1 MPHAPD
7 VLVDDGPDLRVQGR
21 DAPAEVSEAAPP
33 RSRAALIRSGLY
45 AMGDR
50 VAALLF
56 GFGSLWMLTRMTTV
70 ELFGVWVFFQ
80 GFVAT
85 VEVARSG
92 LIQNALIRY
101 LTTTAEHEHGRVFGG
116 AWVLNLVIAVTGAAL
131 LWVAGAPLERWL
143 HYDGLAV
150 LTKIYAVTFLATTPL
165 WQYNYLQQ
173 AHLEFRGP
181 FWATILR
188 YGVMFALTAAMFF
201 GVYAVD
207 LAAVDVLTT
216 LAYGQLVAATLGAA
230 ISYGYARRFLPQ
242 GTLLNRAWAT
252 KLAHFGKYVFGT
264 NLSSM
269 LYKQVDTAMLG
280 VLLGASYGAV
290 PAAIYG
296 LAIRIT
302 NFVDVPTLA
311 VASIVFPESSRASA
325 SGGPDAQA
333 RMYERAV
340 AGILS
345 LTLPA
350 LLLVG
355 VLPGFLVEVVGGAK
369 YAATIPVLQVTV
381 LFSLFIPFANQFG
394 TLVDASG
401 APQLNFRYTVAGML
415 LNVVC
420 NYVFISRLGVIGAPL
435 GTLTTYVLMFVAMQR
450 LLNRRFGVRL
460 ANVARALPQ
469 TYVSLYRFAAA
480 KLKLTTR

>member
-1 MPHAPD
+1 MPPAPE
-7 VLVDDGPDLRVQGR
+7 VLLDDGPELRT
-21 DAPAEVSEAAPP
+21 EASAVGEASAGPPP
-33 RSRAALIRSGLY
+33 RRKRRRLIRSGLY

-50 VAALLF
+50 VAALAF
-56 GFGSLWMLTRMTTV
+56 GLASLWMLTRMTSKD
-70 ELFGVWVFFQ
+70 LFGVWVLFQ

-85 VEVARSG
+85 IEVARGG

-101 LTTTAEHEHGRVFGG
+101 LTTSPPEDHGRIYGG
-116 AWVLNLVIAVTGAAL
+116 AWVLNLAIAVSGAVL
-131 LWVAGAPLERWL
+131 LWFSGEPLERYL
-143 HYDGLAV
+143 HSEGLAI
-150 LTKIYAVTFLATTPL
+150 LTKVYAVTFLATTPL

-181 FWATILR
+181 FWATVLR

-201 GVYAVD
+201 DVYV
-207 LAAVDVLTT
+207 VDVTSIEVLTV
-216 LAYGQLVAATLGAA
+216 LAYGQLAAATCGA
-230 ISYGYARRFLPQ
+230 IVSYAYARAFLP
-242 GTLLNRAWAT
+242 RAVRLSRRWARR
-252 KLAHFGKYVFGT
+252 LVDYGKYVFGT

-280 VLLGASYGAV
+280 ILLGAAYGAV
-290 PAAIYG
+290 PAAVYG

-302 NFVDVPTLA
+302 SFVDVPTLA

-325 SGGPDAQA
+325 NEGPDAQA

-350 LLLVG
+350 LLAILVAPGLLVG
-355 VLPGFLVEVVGGAK
+355 FVGGAK
-369 YAATIPVLQVTV
+369 YADTIPVLQVTV

-401 APQLNFRYTVAGML
+401 APQLNFRYTLTGML

-420 NYVFISRLGVIGAPL
+420 NYVFISNFGVIGAPL
-435 GTLTTYVLMFVAMQR
+435 GTLTTYGVMFIAMQR
-450 LLNRRFGVRL
+450 LLHRRYGVRL
-460 ANVARALPQ
+460 RNVARALPQ
-469 TYVSLYRFAAA
+469 TYASLYRFALA
-480 KLKLTTR
+480 KLRPGL

>member
-1 MPHAPD
+1 MPQAPET
-7 VLVDDGPDLRVQGR
+7 LLDDET
-21 DAPAEVSEAAPP
+21 AIESASEGSPKASGVGSKAQ
-33 RSRAALIRSGLY
+33 LIRSGLY

-50 VAALLF
+50 VSALVL

-70 ELFGVWVFFQ
+70 ELFGVWVFYQ

-101 LTTTAEHEHGRVFGG
+101 LTTRDATDHGRIFGG
-116 AWVLNLVIAVTGAAL
+116 AWMLNVAIAVAGSVV
-131 LWVAGAPLERWL
+131 LWCAGDPLSAWL
-143 HYDGLAV
+143 HYEGLGV

-173 AHLEFRGP
+173 AYLEFRGP
-181 FWATILR
+181 FWATVLR
-188 YGVMFALTAAMFF
+188 YAVMFALTAAMFV
-201 GVYAVD
+201 GYYD
-207 LAAVDVLTT
+207 VDVDAVAVLTV
-216 LAYGQLVAATLGAA
+216 LAYGQLAAATLGAL
-230 ISYGYARRFLPQ
+230 ISFYYARPFLPNA
-242 GTLLNRAWAT
+242 TELNAAWA
-252 KLAHFGKYVFGT
+252 KRLAHYGKYVFGT

-269 LYKQVDTAMLG
+269 LYKQVDTTMLG
-280 VLLGASYGAV
+280 VLLGAQFGAV
-290 PAAIYG
+290 PAAVYG

-325 SGGPDAQA
+325 TGGPAAQA

-350 LLLVG
+350 LLVIG
-355 VLPGFLVEVVGGAK
+355 VLPSVFVDFVGGDK

-401 APQLNFRYTVAGML
+401 TPALNFRYTLIGML
-415 LNVVC
+415 LNVVF

-435 GTLTTYVLMFVAMQR
+435 GTLTTYLVMFVAMQR
-450 LLNRRFGVRL
+450 LLAQRFGVSL
-460 ANVARALPQ
+460 TKVARALPQ
-469 TYVSLYRFAAA
+469 TYVTLFRFAQT
-480 KLKLTTR
+480 KLLPS